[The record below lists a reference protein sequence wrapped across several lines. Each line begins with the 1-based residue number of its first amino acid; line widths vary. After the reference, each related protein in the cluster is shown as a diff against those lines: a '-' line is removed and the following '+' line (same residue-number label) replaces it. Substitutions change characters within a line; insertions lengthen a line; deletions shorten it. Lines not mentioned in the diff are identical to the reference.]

1 MRNLARRLR
10 KLEAGILDS
19 QGLIPNTPEWLDFWG
34 DKLDKLIAGEDVDLS
49 GITLAVTDAI
59 IAAGERE
66 EAAANG
72 RATAMKIIESRLR
85 KLEDQLGTGDS
96 LLGIPEGLNAGHT
109 ERFLRENG
117 AALEAHTA

>member
-19 QGLIPNTPEWLDFWG
+19 QGLIPNTPEWLEFWG
-34 DKLDKLIAGEDVDLS
+34 EKFERLIAGEDVDLS

-59 IAAGERE
+59 IEAGERE

-72 RATAMKIIESRLR
+72 Q
-85 KLEDQLGTGDS
+85 QLQ
-96 LLGIPEGLNAGHT
+96 
-109 ERFLRENG
+109 
-117 AALEAHTA
+117 